1 MAGIPYAIGATQG
14 DADET
19 KSHFLAYT
27 TARTTANTILF
38 DIWNAATNAGRK
50 FTVDLDGKPY
60 SAAWT
65 AGDVLYAVAGSVTGV
80 KRLDSLAIG
89 TAGQVC
95 HVNAG
100 ATAPAWTSTLA
111 GLTSVTSAAFVG
123 TLTGNVTGNVT
134 GNLTGNV
141 TGNASGSS
149 GSCTGNAATATNAT
163 TAATA
168 TAVAASNGAVGTPS
182 IAFSNSSTTGFYR
195 AAEDIIGVAIAG
207 VQLALFSAATATYF
221 AKVGTTEY
229 YMVLGT
235 QVVGSQGAAVADA
248 TDAASVILRF
258 NELAARCRAHGLI
271 AS

>member
-1 MAGIPYAIGATQG
+1 MAGVPYAAFFTQP

-19 KSHFLAYT
+19 KPHIFAFS
-27 TARTTANTILF
+27 TARATPGSLLF
-38 DIWNAATNAGRK
+38 DIWNGATSAGRK
-50 FTVDLDGKPY
+50 FSIDLDGTV
-60 SAAWT
+60 T
-65 AGDVLYAVAGSVTGV
+65 ATTFVGALTGAVAG
-80 KRLDSLAIG
+80 
-89 TAGQVC
+89 
-95 HVNAG
+95 
-100 ATAPAWTSTLA
+100 
-111 GLTSVTSAAFVG
+111 
-123 TLTGNVTGNVT
+123 NVV
-134 GNLTGNV
+134 GNV

-149 GSCTGNAATATNAT
+149 GSCTGNAATATLATNAT

-195 AAEDIIGVAIAG
+195 AAGDIIGVAIAG